1 MERTTAGR
9 NHCPPRKIDAEAVVG
24 RLGAEDPVDGLRNLE
39 QDAARTGRQ
48 GKHTGR
54 HDQIGE
60 TERVGDAE

>member
-1 MERTTAGR
+1 MQE
-9 NHCPPRKIDAEAVVG
+9 
-24 RLGAEDPVDGLRNLE
+24 AEDPVDGLRNLE